1 MKSLLFLLSLLF
13 LVVQSGWANQCD
25 KKYGPPGATG
35 CVRIPRYFNQYQWA
49 TCLTDAYIQ
58 QKSSHKHQCEDR
70 FAPYCW
76 YQCMLEVYGKNSG
89 SVTQD
94 CSCKDVSSTAN
105 PFTGSPTTAL
115 PPDCYSPAGDSCDW
129 YRNCLEEKYPCE
141 DTSNAY
147 AIRYAEK
154 FCRLYSK
161 EYSLFSADG
170 QKWVDAVR
178 KCLQVSL
185 VPLLR
190 PWYQPTCQ
198 EIRKKAFSSHTP
210 CYLKPDKDVPSI
222 CDLDCS
228 DYFKI
233 FWTIKGSFIQLDT
246 AWESIQG
253 MWNIGD
259 KCGVASQIPKCFKEG
274 KDSIANKAVKV
285 YKILT
290 KKFKKLKHRDRKSAD
305 PVPLS
310 DADARSRFADKVG
323 SAIAKALKWNTE
335 VMDWLAYP
343 EKVTLSKF
351 EDPDNLNIIIALADK
366 KALGIVI
373 TSASSVNF
381 NLTVQEFASA
391 IEEGKLP
398 LQVDGYNVWVRSL
411 SSCSDKSCS
420 DNETIA
426 VSANPPKWN
435 DAARTSQHKLGL
447 VGVVAVLVMF
457 MNKRFA

>member
-1 MKSLLFLLSLLF
+1 MKSLLFLLF
-13 LVVQSGWANQCD
+13 LVVQSGWASLCD
-25 KKYGPPGATG
+25 KKYGPPGVTG
-35 CVRIPRYFNQYQWA
+35 CVRILRYYYQPQWA
-49 TCLTDAYIQ
+49 TCLTDAYIR
-58 QKSSHKHQCEDR
+58 QKSSHQHRCTDR
-70 FAPYCW
+70 SATYCW

-105 PFTGSPTTAL
+105 PFTSSPTTHL

-129 YRNCLEEKYPCE
+129 YRNCLEKKYPCE

-161 EYSLFSADG
+161 RYFLFSADG

-198 EIRKKAFSSHTP
+198 EIRKKAFLSHTP

-233 FWTIKGSFIQLDT
+233 FWTIKGSFTQLDT
-246 AWESIQG
+246 AWESIKG

-274 KDSIANKAVKV
+274 KDGIANKAVKV
-285 YKILT
+285 YKIVT
-290 KKFKKLKHRDRKSAD
+290 KKFKKLIHRDRKSAD
-305 PVPLS
+305 PVPLP
-310 DADARSRFADKVG
+310 DADARSRFADEVG

-343 EKVTLSKF
+343 ENATLSKF

-366 KALGIVI
+366 KALSIVT

-381 NLTVQEFASA
+381 NQTVQEFASA
-391 IEEGKLP
+391 IKEGKLP

-411 SSCSDKSCS
+411 SSCSDKPCAR
-420 DNETIA
+420 TQTLA
-426 VSANPPKWN
+426 VSDKPPKWN
-435 DAARTSQHKLGL
+435 EAARTSQNNLGL
-447 VGVVAVLVMF
+447 VGVTAVLVMF
-457 MNKRFA
+457 MNKLLA